1 MRKSFS
7 VVLACGLMLVFAAW
21 AQVAAPAA
29 VQETLAAD
37 LQEQIY
43 RSPVTVKDMF
53 GREETRQIPLTV
65 FRPRGEGPFPLVV
78 FNHGRAGDDKRALQG
93 RQRFEHLSRY
103 LVSKGFVVLVP
114 TRVGYG
120 ETYGEFDP
128 ESSGPCN
135 NRQFEPMSVA
145 ASEQVLAAYAWAKTL
160 PYVDASR
167 WLVMGE
173 SVGGLTT
180 VATVWRNPPQL
191 VGAVN
196 FAGGS
201 GGDAVNRPGNPCS
214 PERIGRLW
222 KAKAA
227 TAEVPMLWLYWAND
241 KFWGESYP
249 KQWHQAWLEGGGKA
263 DFHSLPAV
271 GTDGHF
277 GVSIDM
283 NTWVPLM
290 ESYLAGLGFTQSGLI
305 TKPPATSHARVDEVD
320 KVPVSQANQ
329 DNWYRKFLQAR
340 KPRAVAVSPGGS
352 IGYATGDWAMGRAL
366 GYCQAR
372 RGELCK
378 LYAVDDEVVWT
389 P

>member
-1 MRKSFS
+1 MRKSFH
-7 VVLACGLMLVFAAW
+7 VVLACGLVW
-21 AQVAAPAA
+21 ACSALAQAAAPAP
-29 VQETLAAD
+29 EPFAAD
-37 LQEQIY
+37 LQETVH
-43 RSPVTVKDMF
+43 RLPVTVKDMF

-103 LVSKGFVVLVP
+103 LVSKGFVVLLP

-120 ETYGEFDP
+120 ETYGDFDP

-145 ASEQVLAAYAWAKTL
+145 ASDQVLAAYEWAKAQ

-180 VATVWRNPPQL
+180 VATAWRNPPQL

-222 KAKAA
+222 KTKAA
-227 TAEVPMLWLYWAND
+227 SAKVPMLWLYWAND
-241 KFWGESYP
+241 RFWGESYP
-249 KQWHQAWLEGGGKA
+249 KQWHQAWIEGGGRA
-263 DFHSLPAV
+263 TLHSLPAV

-277 GVSIDM
+277 GASIDM

-290 ESYLAGLGFTQSGLI
+290 EGYLAGLGFTQSGLI
-305 TKPPATSHARVDEVD
+305 TKPAASGYARVDEVD
-320 KVPVSQANQ
+320 KVPVSKANQ
-329 DNWYRKFLQAR
+329 DNWYRKFLQAS
-340 KPRAVAVSPGGS
+340 KPKAVALSPSGT

-366 GYCQAR
+366 GFCQAR
-372 RGELCK
+372 RGERCK